1 MPRHSLVSIWKSEL
15 VVPYLC
21 WPGWATVFS
30 MMFVW
35 SRVIFFSPL
44 EFSVLLGCAFSGPL
58 ARESRLLLVFFFFLV
73 CTC

>member
-1 MPRHSLVSIWKSEL
+1 MPRYGLVSMWKSEL

-35 SRVIFFSPL
+35 SRVIFFFFHL
-44 EFSVLLGCAFSGPL
+44 EFSVLLGCPFSGPL
-58 ARESRLLLVFFFFLV
+58 ARESRLLLVFFLV
-73 CTC
+73 CAC